1 MTNQILDGYNGY
13 AIEAEKKILQ
23 LECKVMEFVTLTQKL
38 EDENVRLKALLGDV
52 FPVIDNALNYFYPFR
67 AEDGDNAMDAR
78 ARLFELRDKLKARI
92 KHEVIE

>member
-38 EDENVRLKALLGDV
+38 ESENARLKALLV
-52 FPVIDNALNYFYPFR
+52 ESLPIINEVLNQFYPLECE
-67 AEDGDNAMDAR
+67 ATKKECEAR
-78 ARLFELRDKLKARI
+78 QGLFDYRNQLETQLKEMEI
-92 KHEVIE
+92 I